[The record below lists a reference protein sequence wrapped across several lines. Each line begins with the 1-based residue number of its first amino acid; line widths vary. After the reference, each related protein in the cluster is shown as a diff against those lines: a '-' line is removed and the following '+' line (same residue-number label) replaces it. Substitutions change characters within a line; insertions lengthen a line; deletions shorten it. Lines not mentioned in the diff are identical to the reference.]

1 MKTKEQFMIEALTNK
16 LNYLSDRYYKDHVS
30 EVSDQEFDSLMAE
43 LKEREEKNPEFI
55 LPNSPTKRVGN
66 DQTKGFKK
74 VAHSYPMLSLQD
86 IYTAEELEK
95 FINGTGDDEFSV
107 ECKLD
112 GLSLSLIYENGKLVR
127 AVTRGDGSQGD
138 DVTAQA
144 MCMPSI
150 PQELFLDG
158 YCGMMSCEIRGEVV
172 MPFAAFEKY
181 NSECVNE
188 KDKFANPRNAASG
201 TLKSYDP
208 NKCRERGLEFIAYY
222 LFHEAFGGYQNYRRG
237 ESGFLC
243 LLGLYGFKTP
253 ADYNAAIT
261 VKKTEDIVNAVN
273 EIRNQEYPFPIDGV
287 VIKCNS
293 QKKWEELGY
302 TDKFYKW
309 GVAFKFKQE
318 SLKSKLVSVD
328 WQVAASGK
336 VTPVAN
342 YEPLQ
347 MFGTTCRRATLNNW
361 NWMQEN
367 GLGGLRIGDY
377 LLLTKGGEIIPK
389 VTGYEPASNNAD
401 PSRMVLPPSVCPV
414 CGGPITEKGAHLWC
428 MNPECGAKK
437 DAKPATKVPKPVV
450 AKPTSDKLK
459 GKTFLVS
466 GNFGTP
472 QIRKEIEKAIVEN
485 GGKLANGVTLSVDYY
500 VLPDDLEE
508 WKRKAGSKWVKI
520 QSYMHQD
527 RIINKNTFES
537 MLK

>member
-66 DQTKGFKK
+66 DQTKGFQK
-74 VAHSYPMLSLQD
+74 VKHNYPMLSLQD
-86 IYTAEELEK
+86 IYTGEELGR
-95 FINGTGDDEFSV
+95 FVGSSRINEFSV

-112 GLSLSLIYENGKLVR
+112 GLSLSLIYEKGKLVR
-127 AVTRGDGSQGD
+127 AATRGNGIEGD
-138 DVTAQA
+138 DVTRQA
-144 MCMPSI
+144 MEIASI
-150 PQELFLDG
+150 PKQLWLG
-158 YCGMMSCEIRGEVV
+158 NGMFMDDIEVRGEVV
-172 MPFAAFEKY
+172 MPFDAFNRWNKEHPD
-181 NSECVNE
+181 E
-188 KDKFANPRNAASG
+188 KFANPRNAASG
-201 TLKSYDP
+201 TLKSYEAE
-208 NKCRERGLEFIAYY
+208 KCRERGLFFVAYY
-222 LFHEAFGGYQNYRRG
+222 LFYRKFNAVQNAGDGRAG
-237 ESGFLC
+237 SLGVLKDLGFH
-243 LLGLYGFKTP
+243 TP
-253 ADYNAAIT
+253 ADWNAAIVST
-261 VKKTEDIVNAVN
+261 SSTLLDN
-273 EIRNQEYPFPIDGV
+273 IRKIKSQEYPFPIDGV
-287 VIKCNS
+287 VIKANS
-293 QKKWEELGY
+293 QLHWNRLGY

-318 SLKSKLVSVD
+318 ALRSKLVSVD

-361 NWMQEN
+361 NWMQDN
-367 GLGGLRIGDY
+367 GLAGIRIGDY

-389 VTGYEPASNNAD
+389 VTGYEPAPNNAD
-401 PSRMVLPPSVCPV
+401 PTRMVLPPSVCPV

-437 DAKPATKVPKPVV
+437 DAKPTTKVPKPVV
-450 AKPTSDKLK
+450 AIPTGTKLN

-472 QIRKEIEKAIVEN
+472 QIRKDIERMILEN

-527 RIINKNTFES
+527 RIINRVKFFE
-537 MLK
+537 LIK